1 MDMSTHST
9 AENLEGVVDLPAAPE
24 TTFVA
29 GRRKKD
35 ELGESN
41 VAEPLIESTNEVPME
56 FLRLGLPAAIF
67 LWVAVALVAYGA
79 YRLLAS

>member
-1 MDMSTHST
+1 MDVSTHST
-9 AENLEGVVDLPAAPE
+9 AENLEGVVDVRVAPE
-24 TTFVA
+24 TTIVP
-29 GRRKKD
+29 GGRKKD

-56 FLRLGLPAAIF
+56 FLRLGLPATIF
-67 LWVAVALVAYGA
+67 LWVAVALVVYGA

>member
-9 AENLEGVVDLPAAPE
+9 AENLSVAPE
-24 TTFVA
+24 TTIVPE
-29 GRRKKD
+29 RRKKD
-35 ELGESN
+35 GLGESN
-41 VAEPLIESTNEVPME
+41 VAEPLIESTNEVPMQ

-67 LWVAVALVAYGA
+67 LWVAVAFVVYGA

>member
-1 MDMSTHST
+1 MSTHST
-9 AENLEGVVDLPAAPE
+9 AEKLEGVADLPLAPE
-24 TTFVA
+24 TTIVPE
-29 GRRKKD
+29 RRKKD

-41 VAEPLIESTNEVPME
+41 VAEPLIESTNEVPMQ

-67 LWVAVALVAYGA
+67 LWIAVALVVYGA